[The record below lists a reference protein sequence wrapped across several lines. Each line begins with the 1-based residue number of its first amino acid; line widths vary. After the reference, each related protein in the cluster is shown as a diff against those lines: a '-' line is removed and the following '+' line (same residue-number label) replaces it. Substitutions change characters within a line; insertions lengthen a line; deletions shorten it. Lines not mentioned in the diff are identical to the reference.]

1 MKNINLLILLLS
13 SIRVSRWAKLWL
25 MTLLVAFP
33 LLMQHSLVRADEI
46 RPAYLELTELNNTSF
61 KITWKLP
68 RKETKVL
75 KLSPEFPDN
84 CTQLTP
90 IHRVQTPSADIK
102 HWSIQCGGGLAG
114 QTVSVAELANT
125 TTDILIRVQHLNGS
139 TQMARLTPTN
149 TSFVIESALESSDTE
164 VIKVYTL
171 LGIEHILLGFDHLL
185 FVFALLLIIKDRRRL
200 IGAITAFTLAHS
212 ITLAL
217 ASLGIASIALPP
229 VEAVIALSI
238 LFLAVE
244 IIHGQQGKIG
254 IAERAPWMVAFI
266 FGLLHG
272 FGFAGALAEIGLPQ
286 NAIPLALLFFNV
298 GVELGQLAFVAAVLI
313 AGRICL
319 MWVNKGWVSA
329 HSRSQAM
336 TLMAYGIGGLSAFWV
351 IERTVSFWA

>member
-1 MKNINLLILLLS
+1 MNNLHSFPLIGKLIGWSKPYLTTLLLAIPLIMHA
-13 SIRVSRWAKLWL
+13 SIVE
-25 MTLLVAFP
+25 
-33 LLMQHSLVRADEI
+33 ADEI
-46 RPAYLELTELNNTSF
+46 RPAYLELTQLDNTSF

-68 RKETKVL
+68 RKETRVL

-84 CTQLTP
+84 CTKLER
-90 IHRVQTPSADIK
+90 IHRVHTASADIS
-102 HWSIQCGGGLAG
+102 HWSIQCDGGLADK
-114 QTVSVAELANT
+114 TVSIPELANT
-125 TTDILIRVQHLNGS
+125 TTDILIRVQHLNGA
-139 TQMARLTPTN
+139 TQMARLTPVN
-149 TSFVIESALESSDTE
+149 TSFVIESAAESSNAE

-244 IIHGQQGKIG
+244 IIHGQKGKVG
-254 IAERAPWMVAFI
+254 IAERSPWMVAFI

-313 AGRICL
+313 AGGISLR
-319 MWVNKGWVSA
+319 WVNLGWISP
-329 HSRSQAM
+329 HSRSQAL